1 MHVGAYEAFTVIPEC
16 RVDETEV
23 ATVERVEEPEEG
35 MLRYSLNERGN
46 AEVRRLNA
54 SIPR

>member
-23 ATVERVEEPEEG
+23 ATVGRVEEPEEG
-35 MLRYSLNERGN
+35 MLR
-46 AEVRRLNA
+46 
-54 SIPR
+54 